1 MSWRTPAR
9 RHGQTPPARDDC
21 EVEPE
26 PEVAIVWSR
35 EAHRRLRATVLAIDD
50 AAVRHPSRL
59 PGWTIGHVLTHI
71 ARNADGHTRRLEGAL
86 NGIEVARY
94 PGGPE
99 QRDREIKAGADRTA
113 RQLYEDVDES
123 AKRLE
128 ATWERS
134 MTAGWPNAHLVATD
148 RFPTTGSPLRRLREV
163 EVHHVDLGLGY
174 EVTDWP
180 DEYVAWEL
188 PVALARLPARLVNPK
203 DARRLLG
210 WLTGRSPNLDGID
223 LPPWM

>member
-1 MSWRTPAR
+1 MEIEPA
-9 RHGQTPPARDDC
+9 
-21 EVEPE
+21 
-26 PEVAIVWSR
+26 VAIGLSQA
-35 EAHRRLRATVLAIDD
+35 AHQRLLATVVTIDD
-50 AAVRHPSRL
+50 ASVARPSRL

-86 NGIEVARY
+86 NGIEVPRY
-94 PGGPE
+94 PGGPAE
-99 QRDREIKAGADRTA
+99 RDRDIQAGAARTA

-134 MTAGWPNAHLVATD
+134 AAAGWPNAQLLATD
-148 RFPTTGSPLRRLREV
+148 RFPTTGSPVRRLREV

-180 DEYVAWEL
+180 DEYVEWEL
-188 PVALARLPARLVNPK
+188 PVALERLPKRLANDK
-203 DARRLLG
+203 DANRLLG
-210 WLTGRSPNLDGID
+210 WLTGRSPNLDGVE

>member
-1 MSWRTPAR
+1 MEIELPAAIGMSQA
-9 RHGQTPPARDDC
+9 
-21 EVEPE
+21 
-26 PEVAIVWSR
+26 
-35 EAHRRLRATVLAIDD
+35 AHQRLLVTVGTIDD
-50 AAVRHPSRL
+50 ASVGRPSRL
-59 PGWTIGHVLTHI
+59 PGWTVGHVLTHI

-86 NGIEVARY
+86 NGIEVPRY
-94 PGGPE
+94 PGGPAE
-99 QRDREIKAGADRTA
+99 RERDIQAGASRTA

-134 MTAGWPNAHLVATD
+134 AAAGWPNAQLLATD
-148 RFPTTGSPLRRLREV
+148 HYPTTGSPVRRLREV

-188 PVALARLPARLVNPK
+188 PLALERLPRRLTDDK
-203 DARRLLG
+203 DAHRLLG
-210 WLTGRSPNLDGID
+210 WLTGRSPNLDGVE

>member
-1 MSWRTPAR
+1 MEIEPA
-9 RHGQTPPARDDC
+9 
-21 EVEPE
+21 
-26 PEVAIVWSR
+26 VAIGLSQA
-35 EAHRRLRATVLAIDD
+35 AHQRLLATLVTIDD
-50 AAVRHPSRL
+50 ATVGRPSRL

-99 QRDREIKAGADRTA
+99 QREGEIEAGAERTA

-134 MTAGWPNAHLVATD
+134 AAAGWPNAQLLATD
-148 RFPTTGSPLRRLREV
+148 RFPTTGSPVRRLREV

-180 DEYVAWEL
+180 DEYVEWEL
-188 PVALARLPARLVNPK
+188 PLALARLPARLANPK
-203 DARRLLG
+203 DAHRLLG
-210 WLTGRSPNLDGID
+210 WLTGRSPNPDGIE

>member
-1 MSWRTPAR
+1 V
-9 RHGQTPPARDDC
+9 
-21 EVEPE
+21 EIEPE
-26 PEVAIVWSR
+26 TAIGLSHA
-35 EAHRRLRATVLAIDD
+35 AHQRLLATVITIDD
-50 AAVRHPSRL
+50 ETVRRPSRL
-59 PGWTIGHVLTHI
+59 PGWTIGHVVTHI

-99 QRDREIKAGADRTA
+99 ERDSGIEAGARRTA
-113 RQLYEDVDES
+113 RELYEDVDES

-128 ATWERS
+128 EVWERS
-134 MTAGWPNAHLVATD
+134 AAAGWPNADLLATD

-180 DEYVAWEL
+180 DAYVEWEL
-188 PVALARLPARLVNPK
+188 PVALERLPKRLANDK
-203 DARRLLG
+203 DAHRMLG
-210 WLTGRSPNLDGID
+210 WLTGRSPDLHGVK

>member
-1 MSWRTPAR
+1 MIAFMEIEIP
-9 RHGQTPPARDDC
+9 
-21 EVEPE
+21 
-26 PEVAIVWSR
+26 VAIRMSQA
-35 EAHRRLRATVLAIDD
+35 AHQRLLATVVTIDD
-50 AAVRHPSRL
+50 ATVGRPSRL

-86 NGIEVARY
+86 NGSDVPRY
-94 PGGPE
+94 PGGPAE
-99 QRDREIKAGADRTA
+99 RDRDIQAGAARTA
-113 RQLYEDVDES
+113 RQLYDDIDES

-134 MTAGWPNAHLVATD
+134 VAAGWPNAQLLATD
-148 RFPTTGSPLRRLREV
+148 HWPTTGSPVRRLREV
-163 EVHHVDLGLGY
+163 EVHHVDLGLAY

-188 PVALARLPARLVNPK
+188 PVALERLPKRLANDK
-203 DARRLLG
+203 DAHRLLG
-210 WLTGRSPNLDGID
+210 WLTGRSANLDGVQ